1 MQQLPES
8 SNYTLSSPSYTP
20 MFNLHDNSYT
30 SSTGRG
36 SITRSDS
43 FNRVPG
49 SPGIAASYPDVGSM
63 VAWSETP
70 HDLRNTT
77 DAAYRDAS
85 QDDRLWMLSCVRKI
99 SSLLIFAEHSF
110 KFRFIPLQFSL
121 SKSQH
126 AFISLPFPS
135 FHNLTNISRQETQDD
150 IRINP
155 QKRCHTSKGQDMSS

>member
-1 MQQLPES
+1 
-8 SNYTLSSPSYTP
+8 
-20 MFNLHDNSYT
+20 MFTFHDNSYT

-49 SPGIAASYPDVGSM
+49 SPGIAASYPDISSM

-85 QDDRLWMLSCVRKI
+85 QDDRLWMLSQVLRN
-99 SSLLIFAEHSF
+99 LLHMGQLDWAAHHKPAPHTTRSFRYTAALGEELLARIEASEDRVSVFWVIHADKPLTLSAE
-110 KFRFIPLQFSL
+110 
-121 SKSQH
+121 
-126 AFISLPFPS
+126 
-135 FHNLTNISRQETQDD
+135 
-150 IRINP
+150 
-155 QKRCHTSKGQDMSS
+155 